1 MRYTTGLFMLLLAVA
16 VIGWALRHRRRVL
29 ALISEDALARYREA
43 QAEDPK
49 SISAF
54 GEIVRPIVLFA
65 LVWIGVKSVA
75 AYFWFDGPKHLSL
88 FDLGALLALLACY
101 GYCITI
107 QTRYRMSVA
116 LAARDAADA
125 IERVDAPTAAVN
137 DAPLGRA
144 A

>member
-1 MRYTTGLFMLLLAVA
+1 MRYTTGLVMLLLAVG
-16 VIGWALRHRRRVL
+16 VLGWALRHRRRVL
-29 ALISEDALARYREA
+29 ALISEDALTRYREA

-107 QTRYRMSVA
+107 QTRYRMTFA
-116 LAARDAADA
+116 LAARDAAKS
-125 IERVDAPTAAVN
+125 IESVDTKGSAVS
-137 DAPLGRA
+137 DSPLSRA

>member
-1 MRYTTGLFMLLLAVA
+1 MRYTAGLVMLLLAVA

-29 ALISEDALARYREA
+29 AMITEDALARHREA

-49 SISAF
+49 SLSAF
-54 GEIVRPIVLFA
+54 SEIVRPIVLFA

-75 AYFWFDGPKHLSL
+75 AYFWMDGPRYLSL
-88 FDLGALLALLACY
+88 FDLGSLLALLASY
-101 GYCITI
+101 GYCVTI

-116 LAARDAADA
+116 LAARDAAC
-125 IERVDAPTAAVN
+125 APLQINDPTPAVA
-137 DAPLGRA
+137 DAPLSRA

>member
-1 MRYTTGLFMLLLAVA
+1 MSLLAVG
-16 VIGWALRHRRRVL
+16 VLGWALWHRRRVL
-29 ALISEDALARYREA
+29 ALISEDALTRYREA

-116 LAARDAADA
+116 LAARDAAETVEA
-125 IERVDAPTAAVN
+125 VAAPTPAAI
-137 DAPLGRA
+137 DAPLSRA